1 MAFAGVTT
9 FDSER
14 NLVSW
19 HALVEL
25 GEDANTSSA
34 WESALAG
41 NPEPTCDDGFFEKL
55 PRSCDRTEDFVHQHG
70 GNGSAAIAGEV
81 VRAGDPPFL

>member
-14 NLVSW
+14 SLVSW

-25 GEDANTSSA
+25 GEDANSSSA

-41 NPEPTCDDGFFEKL
+41 NPEPTCDDGIFEKL
-55 PRSCDRTEDFVHQHG
+55 PRSCDRSEDH
-70 GNGSAAIAGEV
+70 NGSAAIAGEE
-81 VRAGDPPFL
+81 VRADDSPFL